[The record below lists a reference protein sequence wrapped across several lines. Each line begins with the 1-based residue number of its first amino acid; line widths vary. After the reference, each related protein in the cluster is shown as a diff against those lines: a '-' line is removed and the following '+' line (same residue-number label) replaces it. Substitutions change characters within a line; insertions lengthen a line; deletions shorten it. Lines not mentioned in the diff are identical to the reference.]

1 LFCLVALVAAL
12 RAKNTK
18 INLLFIPSL
27 LTIIA
32 VFLFSYSNIMY
43 FQTKYLMIVYPL
55 IICCTAYGFTAF
67 KNKSVGILM
76 FSFLIF
82 LNGMYT
88 IFIPKNIYSYGAVE
102 VSGNLNQ
109 VLNETIRI
117 TEDDLLLSTFISDK
131 LKVAI
136 DKGKMISF
144 PFDEGLLL
152 KNKKALEYYF
162 GKEKLATLNRQ
173 NVKDEL
179 IDDVIKKVI
188 SPVLDKNLYED
199 YIKNMKEG
207 QRLVVISPYEHITGQ
222 LEQPLNITK
231 DNYKSYVTFEFLM
244 TKATRDAIDVVQKYL
259 TYAGRYRDTN
269 RGYALY
275 VFEK

>member
-1 LFCLVALVAAL
+1 
-12 RAKNTK
+12 
-18 INLLFIPSL
+18 
-27 LTIIA
+27 
-32 VFLFSYSNIMY
+32 
-43 FQTKYLMIVYPL
+43 MIVYPL